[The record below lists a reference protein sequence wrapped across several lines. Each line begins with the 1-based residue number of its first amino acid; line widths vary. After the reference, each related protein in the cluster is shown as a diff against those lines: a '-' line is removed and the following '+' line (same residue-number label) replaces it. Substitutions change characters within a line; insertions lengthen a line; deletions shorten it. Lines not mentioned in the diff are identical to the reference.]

1 MMHNNPNNLSKQEFE
16 EFEKYLKEERNLD
29 DIPEYTCLKKLLM
42 GFSPTKFLESS
53 KQGDS
58 SVFSN
63 LTGSV
68 SFLKKN
74 TYTFR
79 LTNWNYLEWVLQVD

>member
-1 MMHNNPNNLSKQEFE
+1 MMHNNPNNLSKQEFD

-29 DIPEYTCLKKLLM
+29 DIPEYTCLRKLLL
-42 GFSPTKFLESS
+42 GFSPTRSLESS
-53 KQGDS
+53 KHGDS

-68 SFLKKN
+68 SLYFK
-74 TYTFR
+74 
-79 LTNWNYLEWVLQVD
+79 NYLFKD